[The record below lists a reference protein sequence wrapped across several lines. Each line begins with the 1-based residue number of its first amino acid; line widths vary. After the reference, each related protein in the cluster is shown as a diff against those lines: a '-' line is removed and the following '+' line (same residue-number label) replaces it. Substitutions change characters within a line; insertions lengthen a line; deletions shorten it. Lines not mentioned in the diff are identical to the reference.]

1 MKRAL
6 AVLLVLSV
14 ISLSGCVFRTYKVTK
29 DRIDQDLS
37 QGNRG
42 FIAGTPPPVEGERK
56 LTRQVQTVEIELRP
70 LFKSESKAK
79 EKETAEEKIE
89 TVEEKKEAAEA
100 VVEQKAE
107 EKSTEIIVTEAQK
120 YKVQEGDTLQ
130 KIAKKFYGSMK
141 KWTVIYE
148 ANKANLKGPDKIFP
162 GQVLDI
168 PASAIRQKESQPA
181 PEQPAE
187 NLK

>member
-1 MKRAL
+1 MKSAF
-6 AVLLVLSV
+6 AVLFILCVFF
-14 ISLSGCVFRTYKVTK
+14 LSGCTVRTYKVTK

-42 FIAGTPPPVEGERK
+42 FIAGTPPPEGERK
-56 LTRQVQTVEIELRP
+56 LTRQVQTVEIELP
-70 LFKSESKAK
+70 SILKSKSRVKEQAREEAVEEKA
-79 EKETAEEKIE
+79 ETAEAVEKS
-89 TVEEKKEAAEA
+89 
-100 VVEQKAE
+100 VEQPIE
-107 EKSTEIIVTEAQK
+107 VNPQEIIVTQAQK

-148 ANKANLKGPDKIFP
+148 ANKANLKGPDKIYP

-168 PASAIRQKESQPA
+168 PAGAIKQEAPQSISKEPV
-181 PEQPAE
+181 E